1 MLIAHSSRFH
11 RTPTPS
17 TSYEMLVSFPPNL
30 PGATHARARGGGAHF
45 RDKCKVAPRGAV
57 AAQHTPQLKKPAAWL
72 SPNGAQQND
81 KAKPCGLLQVSNN
94 TFHFRWESSR
104 FTGFSSFFFFPPP
117 AEPVQRGRHARA
129 SCMRVMRNQLTA
141 SVSTRAAPKKIKRK
155 KERKGTNNREA
166 IRGVAERGALFRAP
180 PLTKNKKRRE
190 EWGQRVNGADRGL
203 ARRPAV
209 VCRSTE
215 QYSCLLLLCYR
226 VQRRLGEWEPS
237 LHR

>member
-1 MLIAHSSRFH
+1 MQSCTPRSSR
-11 RTPTPS
+11 RPTHP
-17 TSYEMLVSFPPNL
+17 
-30 PGATHARARGGGAHF
+30 
-45 RDKCKVAPRGAV
+45 
-57 AAQHTPQLKKPAAWL
+57 AAQKTRSMALAQWSAAKRQSETVRAAAGFEQYVPL
-72 SPNGAQQND
+72 SLGV
-81 KAKPCGLLQVSNN
+81 VSVY
-94 TFHFRWESSR
+94 W
-104 FTGFSSFFFFPPP
+104 FFFFFLFPPSRRAC
-117 AEPVQRGRHARA
+117 AEGAPRTCFLHESHAESA
-129 SCMRVMRNQLTA
+129 HGQCVNSGGT
-141 SVSTRAAPKKIKRK
+141 KKIKRK

>member
-30 PGATHARARGGGAHF
+30 PAATHARARGGGAHF

-57 AAQHTPQLKKPAAWL
+57 AAQHTPQLK
-72 SPNGAQQND
+72 NAQHGSRPMERSKTTKRNR
-81 KAKPCGLLQVSNN
+81 AGCCRFRTIRSTFAGSRLGLLV
-94 TFHFRWESSR
+94 FLLFL
-104 FTGFSSFFFFPPP
+104 FPPP